1 MKTKALRLYGVEDLR
16 LEEFELPALKPDE
29 ILGKVVSDSICM
41 SSYKAAE
48 QGGAHKRVPDNV
60 AENPIIIGHEF
71 CGEIVQVG
79 EKWKDQFKP
88 GQKFAVQPALNLPG
102 NRDLGYSFGLCGGDA
117 TYVIFPHEVMEH
129 GCLLPYEGEAFFGAS
144 LAEPLACVCCA
155 SHSMF
160 HTPSKEVYA
169 HEMGIKQGGN
179 MVMMAAVG
187 PMGLAAIDYTIHC
200 DRRPGLLVITDIDQ
214 SRLDR
219 AARLLTKEE
228 AAKHGVELHYVNT
241 RDIDAKKVLMDFTGG
256 KGYDDAFVF
265 APVPA
270 VVELCDSV
278 LGTDGCMNFFSG
290 PADHEFSAKINLYNV
305 HYAAT
310 HIMGSAGSNAN
321 DLKECLEMISAGKLT
336 PAFLITH
343 VGGLNAAGETTLNLP
358 KIPGGKKLIY
368 THVDMP
374 LTAIADFAEKGKTDP
389 FFAKLAEL
397 TDKTNGLWNAEA
409 EAYLLKEK
417 AAE

>member
-1 MKTKALRLYGVEDLR
+1 
-16 LEEFELPALKPDE
+16 
-29 ILGKVVSDSICM
+29 
-41 SSYKAAE
+41 
-48 QGGAHKRVPDNV
+48 
-60 AENPIIIGHEF
+60 
-71 CGEIVQVG
+71 
-79 EKWKDQFKP
+79 
-88 GQKFAVQPALNLPG
+88 
-102 NRDLGYSFGLCGGDA
+102 
-117 TYVIFPHEVMEH
+117 
-129 GCLLPYEGEAFFGAS
+129 
-144 LAEPLACVCCA
+144 
-155 SHSMF
+155 
-160 HTPSKEVYA
+160 
-169 HEMGIKQGGN
+169 MGIKKGGN

-389 FFAKLAEL
+389 FFAKFAEL

-409 EAYLLKEK
+409 EAFLLKEK